1 MLKLNFFSEA
11 EEENYFLAS
20 GEPLYDDGLAPLP
33 GENGVITSNDFA
45 QIAKELPVTQWV
57 KSKPF
62 AIMLSCDKDKL
73 TWRGGR
79 ALGGER
85 KVTVSD
91 LMLVSVGKM
100 GSNFQDVEHPSD
112 DFCLSI
118 LTKNE
123 EYLSISCSSKLERES
138 LAMGFS
144 MLIDD
149 NSASLRNL
157 CVIN

>member
-62 AIMLSCDKDKL
+62 AIMLSCDK
-73 TWRGGR
+73 TISRGGR
-79 ALGGER
+79 PRTRGGT
-85 KVTVSD
+85 KSD
-91 LMLVSVGKM
+91 CLRLDVGIRGKD
-100 GSNFQDVEHPSD
+100 G
-112 DFCLSI
+112 
-118 LTKNE
+118 K
-123 EYLSISCSSKLERES
+123 
-138 LAMGFS
+138 
-144 MLIDD
+144 
-149 NSASLRNL
+149 
-157 CVIN
+157 